1 MAAGQLAVQD
11 YLSRVGAAAR
21 DPAHFAALQAQ
32 ALAQGGSKHRKASSE
47 RAENN
52 LQHLKLPSDT
62 EIVKSVAGSQGGRAK
77 PAVSDISSVSIPNI
91 PPGLTIERKK
101 PGRKPLEANYH
112 LPSSGQV
119 IDRVEITKIPL
130 ANGSSSAPLDMS
142 SKARPAESEGE
153 APLNLSMKSES
164 EAPLSLT
171 KKRKDSTEKD
181 GGFPTSSKIPSDY
194 YACKSRLFILSNW
207 NCLVLRLHSQQ
218 LLLNVNIFTSSV
230 LPTVQLFPAQALSG
244 VFLAEQIR
252 QQQLASELQNH
263 LHNSNSSLAA
273 MQALLSLGGTQVNG
287 AAGGGNDTKRKQVF
301 RDIYTQSESV
311 RVSQVGGK

>member
-47 RAENN
+47 NN

-62 EIVKSVAGSQGGRAK
+62 EIVKSVAGSQGGSQGGRAK
-77 PAVSDISSVSIPNI
+77 PAVSEISSVSIPNI

-153 APLNLSMKSES
+153 APLNLSMKS
-164 EAPLSLT
+164 
-171 KKRKDSTEKD
+171 
-181 GGFPTSSKIPSDY
+181 
-194 YACKSRLFILSNW
+194 
-207 NCLVLRLHSQQ
+207 
-218 LLLNVNIFTSSV
+218 SSV
-230 LPTVQLFPAQALSG
+230 A
-244 VFLAEQIR
+244 
-252 QQQLASELQNH
+252 
-263 LHNSNSSLAA
+263 
-273 MQALLSLGGTQVNG
+273 
-287 AAGGGNDTKRKQVF
+287 
-301 RDIYTQSESV
+301 
-311 RVSQVGGK
+311 

>member
-1 MAAGQLAVQD
+1 MSTGLYGAGGAPGAGAGGGGGGGDGGWWGLAAGQLAVQD

-21 DPAHFAALQAQ
+21 DPAQFAALQAQ

-47 RAENN
+47 RAGGAKAENN
-52 LQHLKLPSDT
+52 FQHLKLPSDT
-62 EIVKSVAGSQGGRAK
+62 EIVKTVGGSQGGRAK
-77 PAVSDISSVSIPNI
+77 GAESDSSSVSIPNI

-142 SKARPAESEGE
+142 SKSRPAETEGE

-164 EAPLSLT
+164 EVPLSLT

-181 GGFPTSSKIPSDY
+181 GGFPASSKIPSDY
-194 YACKSRLFILSNW
+194 YACKSRFI
-207 NCLVLRLHSQQ
+207 V
-218 LLLNVNIFTSSV
+218 
-230 LPTVQLFPAQALSG
+230 
-244 VFLAEQIR
+244 
-252 QQQLASELQNH
+252 
-263 LHNSNSSLAA
+263 
-273 MQALLSLGGTQVNG
+273 
-287 AAGGGNDTKRKQVF
+287 
-301 RDIYTQSESV
+301 
-311 RVSQVGGK
+311 